1 MTKVS
6 VCMITYNHEPY
17 IEQAIHGV
25 LSQNFDFDVELVI
38 SDDASN
44 DKTHEKIIAI
54 INKNESKV
62 KIRYFRN
69 IENIGMINNFI
80 QAISK
85 CKGQYI
91 ALCEGD
97 DYWTD
102 FNKIKTQTSILD
114 RQSEISGVATNCDF
128 VDAKNNKLG
137 KFGLYEDKLFDTKSL
152 LGERFFHTAT
162 LIFRACNFPNDYPD
176 NILSGDRLL
185 YILLSLKGD
194 ILCLGA
200 STAVYRKHTSG
211 LSSNVT
217 STQLMRDLNMINYLN
232 SKLDKSIIHKLKAY
246 IYSTII
252 DYSKTISFKD
262 FTILSFK
269 FLRLRI
275 CGFFSDNDP
284 QFNYLDKKMLIK
296 AFRKLNLS

>member
-6 VCMITYNHEPY
+6 VCMITYNHEQF

-44 DKTHEKIIAI
+44 DKTQEKIIAI

-85 CKGQYI
+85 CEGQYI

-102 FNKIKTQTSILD
+102 FNKIKRQTAILD
-114 RQSEISGVATNCDF
+114 RQSEISGVASNCDF
-128 VDAKNNKLG
+128 IDSKNNKLG
-137 KFGLYEDKLFDTKSL
+137 VFGSSEDKLFDTKSL
-152 LGERFFHTAT
+152 LGNRFFHTAT
-162 LIFRACNFPNDYPD
+162 LIFRACNFPNDYPA

-185 YILLSLKGD
+185 YILLSLEGD
-194 ILCLGA
+194 ILCLGD

-211 LSSNVT
+211 LSSTVT

-232 SKLDKSIIHKLKAY
+232 SKLDRPLILKLKTH

-252 DYSKTISFKD
+252 DYSKSISFKD
-262 FTILSFK
+262 FTVLVFAFLNSRVLSF
-269 FLRLRI
+269 
-275 CGFFSDNDP
+275 FSITDS
-284 QFNYLDKKMLIK
+284 QLYHIDKKLISK
-296 AFRKLNLS
+296 AFQKLDLY